1 LNVWKFLRQILGID
15 LPDKHKD
22 PSVQSIVNALDDNKA
37 EDIQVISLKGKA
49 DFAEFMVIASG
60 RSSRHVDS
68 VSDKVYRELRKDKLY
83 CNRPEGKPLCDW
95 TVIDAGHVLVHI
107 FRDEIRSIYDLEKLW
122 SEDFSSNQ
130 KTSN

>member
-1 LNVWKFLRQILGID
+1 MKVWRFLRLISGID
-15 LPDKHKD
+15 LTDKYKD

-107 FRDEIRSIYDLEKLW
+107 FRNEVRDIYDLEKLW
-122 SEDFSSNQ
+122 SEDFSNINTAS
-130 KTSN
+130 